1 MEAADS
7 TVALVRCVMVQAGK
21 ASICLEYFESPA
33 PSPYGVIVCNGF
45 GSGRLPI
52 GEARS
57 GFNRILTSWYLREL
71 QVEPSPLDLLEVQ
84 GN

>member
-1 MEAADS
+1 MEATDS
-7 TVALVRCVMVQAGK
+7 TVALVKCVMLQAGK
-21 ASICLEYFESPA
+21 ASICLEYFESSA

-57 GFNRILTSWYLREL
+57 NSSGILTSWCLREL
-71 QVEPSPLDLLEVQ
+71 LVEPSPLDLLEAQ